1 MIQFHSLFL
10 QHHSEDNWEQ
20 KMETKVREQKSETI
34 IIWECDKY
42 NKLKD
47 TGAKNRH
54 VCQFKMTVNI
64 PGTSEFVYT

>member
-20 KMETKVREQKSETI
+20 KMDTKVREQESETI
-34 IIWECDKY
+34 VIWECDKY

-47 TGAKNRH
+47 T
-54 VCQFKMTVNI
+54 
-64 PGTSEFVYT
+64 